1 MKIWQLMNPHDYAY
15 ADAIR
20 VGGTWQP
27 GEYQERRRPIVIEWQ
42 PDSDVVGDFTWPG
55 FAADLVIT
63 DQVARALTDRGIQGF
78 ELRAVEMFES
88 AKVAKMSRRRS
99 KRPRVRLPYTGP
111 KLWDLWVTAWRHAD
125 MERSTITIHQRADG
139 STDYDLSG
147 VQHEETICWDPEK
160 GVIREMRPRIEGQG
174 LFVPL
179 IDGFFRVFE
188 FDACIFCTDNVK
200 CLIEEHRFTNVS
212 FLEMGDVLNTG

>member
-1 MKIWQLMNPHDYAY
+1 MKIFRFSDPCDHDYAG
-15 ADAIR
+15 AIR

-27 GEYQERRRPIVIEWQ
+27 GEYRERRRPIVIEWQ

-55 FAADLVIT
+55 FATDLVIT
-63 DQVARALTDRGIQGF
+63 DQVARALADRGIGGF

-111 KLWDLWVTAWRHAD
+111 KLWDLWLTAWTHID
-125 MERSTITIHQRADG
+125 KERSTITTHQRQDG
-139 STDYDLSG
+139 STYEEVSG
-147 VQHEETICWDPEK
+147 VQHEETIRWDPEK
-160 GVIREMRPRIEGQG
+160 GLIKQMHPRIEGQG
-174 LFVPL
+174 LFVPP

-188 FDACIFCTDNVK
+188 WPAWSLCTENVK

-212 FLEMGDVLNTG
+212 FWEMGDVLG